1 MKLRLKNGVTEMDS
15 PAIMGTFDLRA
26 VQDIVPGAR
35 EIQELGATFIE
46 LGLSAP
52 EGFAA
57 AADELALIIPQLKA
71 LKAAPEIKLLAA
83 VTTVHPEV
91 MKAAAEA
98 GCDIIIDPNALRA
111 PGAIET
117 IAELKLPVCL
127 CFDQHTEFEEDTD
140 PTGAVSEF
148 LYERIDACLNAKI
161 PRSAILIDPTIGM
174 RAPIEYR
181 LKMMG
186 RLHTFKSFALPLT
199 AAVPRLIPQ
208 SDPFLSA
215 NLSAAVALTIFGV
228 DSGVNIVRT
237 TQVGELALA
246 LDTWQACTKSA
257 RPFRLS
263 KLIVKRFLR
272 KKKD

>member
-1 MKLRLKNGVTEMDS
+1 
-15 PAIMGTFDLRA
+15 
-26 VQDIVPGAR
+26 
-35 EIQELGATFIE
+35 
-46 LGLSAP
+46 
-52 EGFAA
+52 
-57 AADELALIIPQLKA
+57 
-71 LKAAPEIKLLAA
+71 
-83 VTTVHPEV
+83 
-91 MKAAAEA
+91 
-98 GCDIIIDPNALRA
+98 
-111 PGAIET
+111 
-117 IAELKLPVCL
+117 
-127 CFDQHTEFEEDTD
+127 
-140 PTGAVSEF
+140 
-148 LYERIDACLNAKI
+148 
-161 PRSAILIDPTIGM
+161 
-174 RAPIEYR
+174 
-181 LKMMG
+181 MG
-186 RLHTFKSFALPLT
+186 RLLTVLCVALPLT